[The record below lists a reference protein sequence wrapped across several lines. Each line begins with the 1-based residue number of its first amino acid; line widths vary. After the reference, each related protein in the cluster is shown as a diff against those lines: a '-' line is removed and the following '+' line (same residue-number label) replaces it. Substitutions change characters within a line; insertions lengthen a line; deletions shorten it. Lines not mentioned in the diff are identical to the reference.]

1 MANHNRLEQF
11 GKIASD
17 VRVAWL
23 ECSARSLLLQIEAML
38 IKQFNPELN
47 GESPSTTRPR
57 VKVTLSEDIYQILSE
72 WASQEER
79 TLAILLSYLAANL

>member
-1 MANHNRLEQF
+1 
-11 GKIASD
+11 
-17 VRVAWL
+17 
-23 ECSARSLLLQIEAML
+23 ML

-57 VKVTLSEDIYQILSE
+57 VTVTLSEDVYQILSE

-79 TLAILLSYLAANL
+79 TLAKLLSYLAAKAARKRVERKWNGNES